1 MKKNLLLT
9 GLLALALGALSSCG
23 SDDEA
28 ALTEETN
35 TVTFTLS
42 PEKAVNTRALGANG
56 VTTRADEQYYLRY
69 KMSVYNAGTQ
79 TKITDAVKTT
89 TSFNSNISFSVTL
102 PKGTAYTCVFWA
114 DVVTDPSG
122 MTDLYYNTSDMKT
135 ITFTDAAGR
144 EDANTEMLMAFQDR
158 ATIDAAGQASDV
170 LLSMGYAVAQ
180 LNIKT
185 TATMTGVNRMSVA
198 CGNIAMNIN
207 ALTGK
212 VTQSDTEVIYL
223 TSVSQASATPGSP
236 VNLISIYL
244 LAPEEGMTLDAVT
257 LGMIMAN
264 GNIVKSI
271 EIPNVPLKRCYR
283 TNITGDLS
291 VSQSNSF
298 GVSMDQS
305 FDGEVTIDPDKV
317 VKLGTYYYMDGTW
330 SNTLDEDKE
339 VLGIV
344 FYAGRHPLDTDDYK
358 DLNDNEMTD
367 IHGYAIIT
375 DDAASPLAW
384 GPTDIR
390 CGTSAS
396 FFDWCGYSDQQQIIA
411 TARATSGKTL
421 EDWPAVNVCVENNAN
436 VPDGFKLSSGLFL
449 PSYAQMKYVYDN
461 RDAIEAILEKVDGEP
476 FSVNYG
482 DFYLTSGENDTD
494 VSKTSLISFSI
505 GSNIVTSKDQKSLLR
520 PILVF

>member
-1 MKKNLLLT
+1 MKKNFLLT

-42 PEKAVNTRALGANG
+42 PEKAVNTRAFGAKG
-56 VTTRADEQYYLRY
+56 VTTRGGGVYYLRY
-69 KMSVYNAGTQ
+69 KMSVYNAGTGK
-79 TKITDAVKTT
+79 KIDGADAVKMA
-89 TSFNSNISFSVTL
+89 SSYDPISFSVTL
-102 PKGTAYTCVFWA
+102 PKGTAYTCVFWT

-122 MTDLYYNTSDMKT
+122 ATDLYYNTSDMET
-135 ITFTDAAGR
+135 ISFTTAAGQQ
-144 EDANTEMLMAFQDR
+144 EADTSLLQAFR
-158 ATIDAAGQASDV
+158 GTATIDAAGQVSETSV
-170 LLSMGYAVAQ
+170 SLKYAVAQ

-185 TATMTGVNRMSVA
+185 TAAMTGVKNMSVA
-198 CGNIAMNIN
+198 CGNIAMDIN

-212 VTQSDTEVIYL
+212 VTQSATEVIYL
-223 TSVSQASATPGSP
+223 TYVSQTPATPESP
-236 VNLISIYL
+236 ANLISIFL
-244 LAPEEGMTLDAVT
+244 LAPAEGMTLDAVT
-257 LGMIMAN
+257 LGMITEE
-264 GNIVKSI
+264 GDVVKSI
-271 EIPNVPLKRCYR
+271 EIQNVPLKRCYR

-291 VSQSNSF
+291 ITHSNSF
-298 GVSMDQS
+298 GVNMDQE
-305 FDGEVTIDPDKV
+305 FEGDEPTIDPDKV

-339 VLGIV
+339 VAGIV
-344 FYAGRHPLDTDDYK
+344 FYAGRHPRDTDTYK
-358 DLNDNEMTD
+358 DLNGNEMTD

-396 FFDWCGYSDQQQIIA
+396 FFDWCGYSDQQIIMAAAA
-411 TARATSGKTL
+411 TADKGL
-421 EDWPAVNVCVENNAN
+421 ENWPAVNICVENNAN

-449 PSYAQMKYVYDN
+449 PSYAQMECVYNN
-461 RDAIEAILEKVDGEP
+461 RDAIEAILETVDDGEA
-476 FSVNYG
+476 FKDDN
-482 DFYLTSGENDTD
+482 YLTSRENDTD
-494 VSKTSLISFSI
+494 VSRMSVISFRSGDPI
-505 GSNIVTSKDQKSLLR
+505 SDTKDRKYSFR